1 MDDIGQ
7 RLRDAADNC
16 IKAYEA
22 WSSSKKDFAAREA
35 LQENVHE
42 LRKVSARLEIE
53 VAASER
59 DDITQ
64 RQIPIPPHRASR
76 YRGGAEPNG
85 NSNLP
90 DFAADHS
97 GGNDSDDS
105 VGNSVEGS
113 ESSSNNPR
121 PRSNPNNQG
130 RSMQPRQQHRRP
142 MRRPEG
148 GNE

>member
-22 WSSSKKDFAAREA
+22 WSGSKKDLAAREA

-59 DDITQ
+59 EDITQ

-76 YRGGAEPNG
+76 PFRGGNTEPNG
-85 NSNLP
+85 NLP
-90 DFAADHS
+90 DFVTDP
-97 GGNDSDDS
+97 GNSSHDDDS
-105 VGNSVEGS
+105 IGNSVEGS
-113 ESSSNNPR
+113 ESSSNAR
-121 PRSNPNNQG
+121 PRSNLNNQN
-130 RSMQPRQQHRRP
+130 RTQRPQHRRP

-148 GNE
+148 NSE